1 MRLFFHWIDASL
13 CIAAAGLL
21 VVAAENGA
29 HGRGAAAAP
38 APAAPAPVTVEID
51 NFAFKP
57 RELEVKAGTAVMWV
71 NRDDVPHTATAKGTT
86 PAFNSKTLDT
96 NDRYSFTFE
105 KPGTYP
111 YFCKIHPHMT
121 ATVVVK

>member
-13 CIAAAGLL
+13 CFAAAGLL

-29 HGRGAAAAP
+29 TTRGAAAS
-38 APAAPAPVTVEID
+38 AAPQATAQASIEID
-51 NFAFKP
+51 NFSFKP
-57 RELEVKAGTAVMWV
+57 RQLEVKAGTAVTWV
-71 NRDDVPHTATAKGTT
+71 NRDDVPHTATAKGTA
-86 PAFNSKTLDT
+86 PAFNSRTLDT
-96 NDRYSFTFE
+96 DDRYTFTFE
-105 KPGTYP
+105 KPGTYS

>member
-13 CIAAAGLL
+13 CFAAAGLL
-21 VVAAENGA
+21 AVAAENGA
-29 HGRGAAAAP
+29 PRRGTIAAAP
-38 APAAPAPVTVEID
+38 PEAPAQATVEID

-57 RELEVKAGTAVMWV
+57 RQLEVKAGTAVTWV
-71 NRDDVPHTATAKGTT
+71 NRDDVPHTATAKGAT
-86 PAFNSKTLDT
+86 PAFHSKTLDT
-96 NDRYSFTFE
+96 DDRYSFTFE